1 MASFHPTSS
10 TPRRRLVEGLALTAL
25 SAAAFGTLPILVKFA
40 YAAGVKPTAMLFLRF
55 MLAGGMMLAIM
66 RLKKLSWPKGK
77 NLLVLIGMGALGY
90 AGQSFCFFSALK
102 YASAGLVSLLLY
114 LYPALVTFFGAL
126 LFKQKLN
133 RVQVVAVLA
142 ALGGT
147 SLIIGDDAAGTL
159 PGILFGIGA
168 ALIYATYILVGS
180 RVLKHEGALQSSTI
194 IMLGAGCMFGLAA
207 AVQRPAF
214 PETATGLAVIVA
226 IALFATVL
234 PIVTFFAG
242 MTRLG
247 AAEAATVSTLEPVVT
262 LLLAAML
269 LDEPLRLSQLCGGA
283 VILGALII
291 LARVRPDRPDSSGD
305 GSSLPQP

>member
-1 MASFHPTSS
+1 MAISHSTSR
-10 TPRRRLVEGLALTAL
+10 TPRRRLMEGLALTTL

-40 YAAGVKPTAMLFLRF
+40 YGAGVEPTAMLCLRF
-55 MLAGGMMLAIM
+55 MLAGSMMLAIM